1 VLAVLE
7 IVDAI
12 APFGDRME
20 AEFGFDFSVRVGI
33 NTGLVVVG
41 AVGSGQATA
50 AGAVYPRGTLDAS
63 TGHTAKAVEGFRWAV
78 GMFEGLEQRYDEAL
92 EHEALAVASPDATGV
107 ALLEQAIAAYS
118 RLGASADELRAR
130 SSQAAPPRAS
140 SGVRLPLQVLPDLA
154 VRQVLR
160 PATADEAS

>member
-1 VLAVLE
+1 MLAVLE

-50 AGAVYPRGTLDAS
+50 AGAVYLRGTLDAS
-63 TGHTAKAVEGFRWAV
+63 TGHTAKAVEGFRWAA
-78 GMFEGLEQRYDEAL
+78 GMFEGL
-92 EHEALAVASPDATGV
+92 EHEALAVISPDAAGV

-130 SSQAAPPRAS
+130 EE
-140 SGVRLPLQVLPDLA
+140 LPG
-154 VRQVLR
+154 R
-160 PATADEAS
+160 TT